1 MERLVYADNL
11 SDKVRTHLY
20 LQKKS
25 GKQNKPGLRSFFVYP
40 NKYIKYLGFFGHPNS
55 NQWQMQNT
63 FCHNI
68 FLIKLGLKKS

>member
-11 SDKVRTHLY
+11 SDKVLTHLY

-40 NKYIKYLGFFGHPNS
+40 NNYIKYLGFFWPS
-55 NQWQMQNT
+55 K
-63 FCHNI
+63 F
-68 FLIKLGLKKS
+68 KSMANAKYILS